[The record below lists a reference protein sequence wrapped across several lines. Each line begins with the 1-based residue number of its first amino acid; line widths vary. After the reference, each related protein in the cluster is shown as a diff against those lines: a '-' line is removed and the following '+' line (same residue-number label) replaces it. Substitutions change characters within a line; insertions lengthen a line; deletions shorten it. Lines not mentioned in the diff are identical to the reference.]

1 MSIFKPTR
9 IYRNKYFGEPD
20 QMELPVIHLPDIQ
33 ANLPEIPIT
42 LTRVGVTDVKKLV
55 EVARKDKRPIV
66 LVSTFDIFV
75 DLPSNR
81 KGANLSRNFEA
92 IDAVLEEMI
101 TAPVYEIEDLCGE
114 VAKRLIDRH
123 EYALN
128 AEVRMRSEYIIKR
141 ETPMT
146 KIKCQEVVNIFA
158 EARAIRGEELD
169 VRKLV
174 GAEVLGITACP
185 CAQEIL
191 RDKAKKEL
199 KALGVKSEV
208 IREFLNRVPMPT
220 HNQRGRGII
229 SIEVHDSNFVSIDRI
244 INIIENSMSSQM
256 FELLK
261 RSDEAAIV
269 ELAHKNPKFVEDCV
283 RTMAQKIVNE
293 FPELPDDSIITVKQ
307 INEESIHRHNAFAER
322 KSTLGEL
329 RQEINNI
336 S

>member
-1 MSIFKPTR
+1 
-9 IYRNKYFGEPD
+9 
-20 QMELPVIHLPDIQ
+20 MELPVIHLPDIQ

-128 AEVRMRSEYIIKR
+128 AEVRMKSEYIIKR

-158 EARAIRGEELD
+158 EARAIRGEELN

-185 CAQEIL
+185 CAQEIM

-199 KALGVKSEV
+199 KALGVKNEI
-208 IREFLNRVPMPT
+208 IREFLKRVPMPT

-229 SIEVHDSNFVSIDRI
+229 SIEVHDSNFVSIDRM

-293 FPELPDDSIITVKQ
+293 FSELPDDSIITVKQ

-329 RQEINNI
+329 RQEIKNI

>member
-1 MSIFKPTR
+1 MK
-9 IYRNKYFGEPD
+9 
-20 QMELPVIHLPDIQ
+20 LPVVHLPDIQ
-33 ANLPEIPIT
+33 ANQPDIPIT

-75 DLPSNR
+75 DLPSDR

-92 IDAVLEEMI
+92 IDEVLEEMI
-101 TAPVYEIEDLCGE
+101 ASPVYEIEDLCSE

-123 EYALN
+123 EYALI
-128 AEVRMRSEYIIKR
+128 AEVRMKSEYVLKR
-141 ETPMT
+141 ETPAT
-146 KIKCQEVVNIFA
+146 KLNCQEVVNIFA
-158 EARAIRGEELD
+158 EAKAIRGKTLTI
-169 VRKLV
+169 RKLV

-185 CAQEIL
+185 CAQEIMV
-191 RDKAKKEL
+191 DKARKEL
-199 KALGVKSEV
+199 KTLGVESDV
-208 IREFLNRVPMPT
+208 IKKFLNRVPMPT

-229 SIEVHDSNFVSIDRI
+229 SIEVHDTHFVSLEKI

-261 RSDEAAIV
+261 RTDEAMIV
-269 ELAHKNPKFVEDCV
+269 ERAHKNPKFVEDCV
-283 RTMAQKIVNE
+283 RAMAQKIVKQ
-293 FPELPDDSIITVKQ
+293 FTELPDDSVIVIKQ

-336 S
+336 G

>member
-1 MSIFKPTR
+1 
-9 IYRNKYFGEPD
+9 
-20 QMELPVIHLPDIQ
+20 MELPVIYLPDIQ

-55 EVARKDKRPIV
+55 EVARRDKRPIV

-101 TAPVYEIEDLCGE
+101 VAPVYDIEDLCGE

-128 AEVRMRSEYIIKR
+128 AEVRMKSEYIIKR

-158 EARAIRGEELD
+158 EARAIRGEELN

-191 RDKAKKEL
+191 RDKAKNEL
-199 KALGVKSEV
+199 KALGVKGEI

-229 SIEVHDSNFVSIDRI
+229 SIEVHDSNFVSLDRI

>member
-1 MSIFKPTR
+1 MK
-9 IYRNKYFGEPD
+9 
-20 QMELPVIHLPDIQ
+20 LPVVHLPDIQ
-33 ANLPEIPIT
+33 ANQPDIPIT

-75 DLPSNR
+75 DLPSDR

-92 IDAVLEEMI
+92 IDEVLEEMI
-101 TAPVYEIEDLCGE
+101 ASPVYEIEDLCGE

-123 EYALN
+123 EYALI
-128 AEVRMRSEYIIKR
+128 AEVRMKSEYVLKR
-141 ETPMT
+141 ETPAT

-158 EARAIRGEELD
+158 EAKAIRGKTLTI
-169 VRKLV
+169 RKLV

-185 CAQEIL
+185 CAQEIMM
-191 RDKAKKEL
+191 DKARKEL
-199 KALGVKSEV
+199 KKLGVESDV
-208 IREFLNRVPMPT
+208 IRKFLSNVPMPT

-229 SIEVHDSNFVSIDRI
+229 SIEVHNSHFVSLEKI

-261 RSDEAAIV
+261 RTDEAAIV
-269 ELAHKNPKFVEDCV
+269 ERAHKNPKFVEDCV
-283 RTMAQKIVNE
+283 RTMAQKIVRE
-293 FPELPDDSIITVKQ
+293 FPELPDDSVIVIKQ

-322 KSTLGEL
+322 KSSLGEL

-336 S
+336 GFVY

>member
-1 MSIFKPTR
+1 MSIFKPART
-9 IYRNKYFGEPD
+9 YRSKYFGEPD
-20 QMELPVIHLPDIQ
+20 PMELPVIHLPDIQ

-128 AEVRMRSEYIIKR
+128 AEVRMKSEYIIKR

-185 CAQEIL
+185 CAQEIM

-199 KALGVKSEV
+199 KALGVKNEV

-293 FPELPDDSIITVKQ
+293 FSELPDDSIITVKQ

>member
-1 MSIFKPTR
+1 
-9 IYRNKYFGEPD
+9 
-20 QMELPVIHLPDIQ
+20 MELPLVVLPDIQ
-33 ANLPEIPIT
+33 ANLPDIPIT

-66 LVSTFDIFV
+66 LISTFDIFV
-75 DLPSNR
+75 DLPSDR

-92 IDAVLEEMI
+92 IDEVLEEMI
-101 TAPVYEIEDLCGE
+101 ASPVYEIEDLCGE
-114 VAKRLIDRH
+114 VARRLIDRH

-128 AEVRMRSEYIIKR
+128 TEVRMRSEYVVKR
-141 ETPMT
+141 ETPET

-158 EARAIRGEELD
+158 EAKARRGHMLT

-185 CAQEIL
+185 CAQEIM
-191 RDKAKKEL
+191 RDRAKNEL
-199 KALGVKSEV
+199 KNLGVDKET
-208 IREFLNRVPMPT
+208 IKKFLNKVSMPT

-229 SIEVHDSNFVSIDRI
+229 SIEVLDSNFVSLEKI

-256 FELLK
+256 YELLK
-261 RSDEAAIV
+261 RLDEASIV
-269 ELAHKNPKFVEDCV
+269 ERAHKNPKFVEDCV
-283 RTMAQKIVNE
+283 RTMAQKIINE
-293 FPELPDDSIITVKQ
+293 FPELPDDSMITIKQ

-329 RQEINNI
+329 RQELINFT
-336 S
+336 

>member
-1 MSIFKPTR
+1 
-9 IYRNKYFGEPD
+9 
-20 QMELPVIHLPDIQ
+20 MELPIVRLPDIQ
-33 ANLPEIPIT
+33 ANQPEIPIT

-66 LVSTFDIFV
+66 LVSIFDIFV
-75 DLPSNR
+75 DLPSDR

-92 IDAVLEEMI
+92 IDEVLEEMI
-101 TAPVYEIEDLCGE
+101 IAPVYEIEDLCGE
-114 VAKRLIDRH
+114 IAKRLINRH

-128 AEVRMRSEYIIKR
+128 AEVRMKSEYIIKR
-141 ETPMT
+141 ETPET
-146 KIKCQEVVNIFA
+146 KVKCQEVVNIFA
-158 EARAIRGEELD
+158 EARAIRDDTLN

-185 CAQEIL
+185 CAQEIM
-191 RDKAKKEL
+191 REKAKKEL
-199 KALGVKSEV
+199 RALGVENKA
-208 IREFLNRVPMPT
+208 INKFLSRVPMPT
-220 HNQRGRGII
+220 HNQRGRGVI
-229 SIEVHDSNFVSIDRI
+229 SIEVHDSNFVSLEKI

-269 ELAHKNPKFVEDCV
+269 ERAHKNPKFVEDCV
-283 RTMAQKIVNE
+283 RTMAQKIVRE
-293 FPELPDDSIITVKQ
+293 FPELPDDSIITIKQ

-329 RQEINNI
+329 RQEISNI
-336 S
+336 T

>member
-1 MSIFKPTR
+1 MK
-9 IYRNKYFGEPD
+9 
-20 QMELPVIHLPDIQ
+20 LPVVHLPDIQ
-33 ANLPEIPIT
+33 ANQPDIPIT

-75 DLPSNR
+75 DLPSDR

-92 IDAVLEEMI
+92 IDEVLEEMI
-101 TAPVYEIEDLCGE
+101 ASPVYEIEDLCSE

-123 EYALN
+123 EYALI
-128 AEVRMRSEYIIKR
+128 AEVRMKSEYVLKR
-141 ETPMT
+141 ETPAT
-146 KIKCQEVVNIFA
+146 KLNCQEVVNIFA
-158 EARAIRGEELD
+158 EAKAIRGKTLTI
-169 VRKLV
+169 RKLV

-185 CAQEIL
+185 CAQEIMV
-191 RDKAKKEL
+191 DKARKEL
-199 KALGVKSEV
+199 KTLGVESDV
-208 IREFLNRVPMPT
+208 IKKFLNRVPMPT

-229 SIEVHDSNFVSIDRI
+229 SIEVHDTHFVSLEKI

-261 RSDEAAIV
+261 RTDEAMIV
-269 ELAHKNPKFVEDCV
+269 ERAHKNPKFVEDCV
-283 RTMAQKIVNE
+283 RTMAQKIVKQ
-293 FPELPDDSIITVKQ
+293 FPELPDDSVIVIKQ

-336 S
+336 G

>member
-1 MSIFKPTR
+1 MK
-9 IYRNKYFGEPD
+9 
-20 QMELPVIHLPDIQ
+20 LPVVYLPDIQ
-33 ANLPEIPIT
+33 ANQPEIPIT

-55 EVARKDKRPIV
+55 EVARKEKRPIV

-92 IDAVLEEMI
+92 IDEVLEEMI
-101 TAPVYEIEDLCGE
+101 AAPVFEIEDLCGE

-128 AEVRMRSEYIIKR
+128 AEVRMKSEYILKR
-141 ETPMT
+141 ETPAT

-158 EARAIRGEELD
+158 EAKAIRGKELTI
-169 VRKLV
+169 RKLV

-185 CAQEIL
+185 CAQEIMI
-191 RDKAKKEL
+191 DKARKEL
-199 KALGVKSEV
+199 KTLGVGNEV
-208 IREFLNRVPMPT
+208 INKFLNKVPMPT

-229 SIEVHDSNFVSIDRI
+229 SIEVHNSHFVSLEKI
-244 INIIENSMSSQM
+244 IEIIENSMSSQM

-269 ELAHKNPKFVEDCV
+269 ERAHKNPKFVEDCV
-283 RTMAQKIVNE
+283 RSMAQKIVNQ
-293 FPELPDDSIITVKQ
+293 FPELPDDSIITIKQ

-329 RQEINNI
+329 RNEIFNI
-336 S
+336 G

>member
-1 MSIFKPTR
+1 
-9 IYRNKYFGEPD
+9 
-20 QMELPVIHLPDIQ
+20 MELPVVHLPDIQ

-75 DLPSNR
+75 DLPSDR

-128 AEVRMRSEYIIKR
+128 AEVRMKSEYIIKR

-158 EARAIRGEELD
+158 EARAIRGEELN

-185 CAQEIL
+185 CAQEIM

-199 KALGVKSEV
+199 KALGVKNEI
-208 IREFLNRVPMPT
+208 IREFLKRVPMPT

-229 SIEVHDSNFVSIDRI
+229 SIEVHDSNFVYIDRI

-336 S
+336 NIS

>member
-1 MSIFKPTR
+1 
-9 IYRNKYFGEPD
+9 
-20 QMELPVIHLPDIQ
+20 MELPVIHLPDIQ
-33 ANLPEIPIT
+33 ANRPEIPLT

-75 DLPSNR
+75 DLPSDR

-101 TAPVYEIEDLCGE
+101 AAPVYEIEDLCGE

-128 AEVRMRSEYIIKR
+128 AEVRMRSEYVIKR
-141 ETPMT
+141 ETPAT

-158 EARAIRGEELD
+158 ESKATRGENLTI
-169 VRKLV
+169 RKLV

-185 CAQEIL
+185 CAQEIM
-191 RDKAKKEL
+191 RDKAKNEL
-199 KALGVKSEV
+199 RSLGVEGEIIKK
-208 IREFLNRVPMPT
+208 FLARVPMPT

-229 SIEVHDSNFVSIDRI
+229 SIEVHDSNFVSLEKI

-269 ELAHKNPKFVEDCV
+269 ERSHKNPKFVEDCV
-283 RTMAQKIVNE
+283 RTMAQKVVME
-293 FPELPDDSIITVKQ
+293 FQNLPDDSIITIKQ

>member
-1 MSIFKPTR
+1 
-9 IYRNKYFGEPD
+9 
-20 QMELPVIHLPDIQ
+20 MELPVVRLPDIQ
-33 ANLPEIPIT
+33 ANRPDIPLT

-55 EVARKDKRPIV
+55 EVARKDKRPVV
-66 LVSTFDIFV
+66 LISTFDIFV

-92 IDAVLEEMI
+92 IDEVLEEMI
-101 TAPVYEIEDLCGE
+101 AAPVYEIEDLCGE
-114 VAKRLIDRH
+114 IAKRLIDRH

-128 AEVRMRSEYIIKR
+128 TEVRMKSEYIIKR
-141 ETPMT
+141 ETPET

-158 EARAIRGEELD
+158 EARAVRNEALR

-185 CAQEIL
+185 CAQEIMSE
-191 RDKAKKEL
+191 RAKKEL
-199 KALGVKSEV
+199 KSLGVDSEV
-208 IREFLNRVPMPT
+208 IRKFMMRVPMPT

-229 SIEVHDSNFVSIDRI
+229 SIEVHDSNFVSLDKI

-261 RSDEAAIV
+261 RLDEAAIV
-269 ELAHKNPKFVEDCV
+269 ERAHKNPKFVEDCV
-283 RTMAQKIVNE
+283 RTMAQKVVME
-293 FPELPDDSIITVKQ
+293 FPDLPDDSIVTIKQ

-329 RQEINNI
+329 RQEINI
-336 S
+336 T

>member
-1 MSIFKPTR
+1 MK
-9 IYRNKYFGEPD
+9 
-20 QMELPVIHLPDIQ
+20 LPVVHLPDIQ
-33 ANLPEIPIT
+33 ANQPDIAIT

-75 DLPSNR
+75 DLPSDR

-92 IDAVLEEMI
+92 IDEVLEEMI
-101 TAPVYEIEDLCGE
+101 ASPVYEIEDLCSE

-123 EYALN
+123 EYALI
-128 AEVRMRSEYIIKR
+128 AEVRMKSEYILKR
-141 ETPMT
+141 ETPAT
-146 KIKCQEVVNIFA
+146 KLNCQEVVNIFA
-158 EARAIRGEELD
+158 EAKAIRGKTLTI
-169 VRKLV
+169 RKLV

-185 CAQEIL
+185 CAQEIMV
-191 RDKAKKEL
+191 DKARKEL
-199 KALGVKSEV
+199 KKLGVESDVVKK
-208 IREFLNRVPMPT
+208 FLNNVPMPT

-229 SIEVHDSNFVSIDRI
+229 SIETHDSHFVSLEKI

-261 RSDEAAIV
+261 RADEAMIV
-269 ELAHKNPKFVEDCV
+269 ERAHKNPKFVEDCV
-283 RTMAQKIVNE
+283 RTMAQRIVNQ
-293 FPELPDDSIITVKQ
+293 FPELPDDSVIVVKQ

-336 S
+336 G

>member
-1 MSIFKPTR
+1 
-9 IYRNKYFGEPD
+9 
-20 QMELPVIHLPDIQ
+20 MELPIVHLPDIQ
-33 ANLPEIPIT
+33 ANQPEIPIT

-55 EVARKDKRPIV
+55 EVARKDRRPVV
-66 LVSTFDIFV
+66 LVSIFDIFV

-92 IDAVLEEMI
+92 IDEVLEEMI

-128 AEVRMRSEYIIKR
+128 AEVRMKSEYVVKR
-141 ETPMT
+141 ETPET

-158 EARAIRGEELD
+158 EARAIRGKNLTI
-169 VRKLV
+169 RKLV

-199 KALGVKSEV
+199 KALGVDNDIIQK
-208 IREFLNRVPMPT
+208 FLKNVPMPT

-229 SIEVHDSNFVSIDRI
+229 SIEVHDNNFVSLNKI
-244 INIIENSMSSQM
+244 INIIEGSMSSQM

-269 ELAHKNPKFVEDCV
+269 EMAHKNPKFVEDCV
-283 RTMAQKIVNE
+283 RSMAQKVVRE
-293 FPELPDDSIITVKQ
+293 FPELPDDSIITIKQ

-329 RQEINNI
+329 REEINNI
-336 S
+336 T

>member
-1 MSIFKPTR
+1 
-9 IYRNKYFGEPD
+9 
-20 QMELPVIHLPDIQ
+20 MELPVIHLPDIQ
-33 ANLPEIPIT
+33 ANQPEIPIT

-66 LVSTFDIFV
+66 LVSIFDIFV

-92 IDAVLEEMI
+92 IDEVLEEMI
-101 TAPVYEIEDLCGE
+101 ASPVYEIEDLCGE

-128 AEVRMRSEYIIKR
+128 AEVRMKSEYILKR
-141 ETPMT
+141 ETPAT

-158 EARAIRGEELD
+158 EAKAVRGKTLTI
-169 VRKLV
+169 RKLV

-185 CAQEIL
+185 CAQEIM
-191 RDKAKKEL
+191 RDMAKKEL
-199 KALGVKSEV
+199 KTLGVESDI
-208 IREFLNRVPMPT
+208 IRKFLGKVPMPT

-229 SIEVHDSNFVSIDRI
+229 SIEVHDSHFVSLEKI
-244 INIIENSMSSQM
+244 IEIIENSMSSQM

-269 ELAHKNPKFVEDCV
+269 ERAHKNPKFVEDCV

-293 FPELPDDSIITVKQ
+293 FPELPDDSVIIIKQ

-329 RQEINNI
+329 RQEINSI
-336 S
+336 V

>member
-1 MSIFKPTR
+1 
-9 IYRNKYFGEPD
+9 
-20 QMELPVIHLPDIQ
+20 MELPILPDIQ

-66 LVSTFDIFV
+66 LISTFDIFV
-75 DLPSNR
+75 DLPSDR

-101 TAPVYEIEDLCGE
+101 AAPVFEIEDLCGE
-114 VAKRLIDRH
+114 VAKRLMDRH

-128 AEVRMRSEYIIKR
+128 AEVRMKSEYVIKR
-141 ETPMT
+141 ETPST

-158 EARAIRGEELD
+158 EAKATRGEALS

-185 CAQEIL
+185 CAQEIM

-199 KALGVKSEV
+199 KSLGVENDI
-208 IREFLNRVPMPT
+208 IRKFLSRVPMPT

-229 SIEVHDSNFVSIDRI
+229 SIEVHDSNFVSLEKI
-244 INIIENSMSSQM
+244 INIIENSMSSKM
-256 FELLK
+256 YELLK

-269 ELAHKNPKFVEDCV
+269 EVAHKNPKFVEDCV
-283 RTMAQKIVNE
+283 RTMAQKVVKE
-293 FPELPDDSIITVKQ
+293 FPELQDDSIITIKQ

-329 RQEINNI
+329 RQEISNI

>member
-1 MSIFKPTR
+1 
-9 IYRNKYFGEPD
+9 
-20 QMELPVIHLPDIQ
+20 MELPILPDIQ
-33 ANLPEIPIT
+33 ANLPEIPLT

-66 LVSTFDIFV
+66 LLSTFDIFV
-75 DLPSNR
+75 DLPSDR

-101 TAPVYEIEDLCGE
+101 AAPVFEIEDLCGE
-114 VAKRLIDRH
+114 VARRLMDRH

-128 AEVRMRSEYIIKR
+128 AEVRMKSEYIIKR
-141 ETPMT
+141 ETPAT
-146 KIKCQEVVNIFA
+146 KIKCQEVVNILA
-158 EARAIRGEELD
+158 EARATRGETLS

-185 CAQEIL
+185 CAQEIM

-199 KALGVKSEV
+199 KSLGVESDV
-208 IREFLNRVPMPT
+208 IRKFLNRIPMPT

-229 SIEVHDSNFVSIDRI
+229 SIEVIDSDFVSLDRI
-244 INIIENSMSSQM
+244 INIIENSMSSRM
-256 FELLK
+256 YELLK
-261 RSDEAAIV
+261 RSDEAAVV
-269 ELAHKNPKFVEDCV
+269 EMAHMNPKFVEDCV
-283 RTMAQKIVNE
+283 RTMAQKVVKE
-293 FPELPDDSIITVKQ
+293 FPELPDDSVIIIKQ

-329 RQEINNI
+329 RHEIRNI
-336 S
+336 H

>member
-1 MSIFKPTR
+1 
-9 IYRNKYFGEPD
+9 
-20 QMELPVIHLPDIQ
+20 MELPVVHLPDIQ
-33 ANLPEIPIT
+33 ANQPDIPLT

-75 DLPSNR
+75 DLPSDR

-92 IDAVLEEMI
+92 IDEVLEETI
-101 TAPVYEIEDLCGE
+101 RSPVYEIEDLCGE
-114 VAKRLIDRH
+114 ISRRLIDRH
-123 EYALN
+123 EYALH

-141 ETPMT
+141 ETPKT
-146 KIKCQEVVNIFA
+146 KVKCQEVVNIFA
-158 EARAIRGEELD
+158 EARAIREEEPE

-185 CAQEIL
+185 CAQEIM
-191 RDKAKKEL
+191 RDIAKKEL
-199 KALGVKSEV
+199 KALGVEKEV
-208 IREFLNRVPMPT
+208 VRKFLNRVPMPT

-229 SIEVHDSNFVSIDRI
+229 SIEVHDNNSVSIDKI

-261 RSDEAAIV
+261 RSDEAAVV
-269 ELAHKNPKFVEDCV
+269 ELAHNNPKFVEDCV
-283 RTMAQKIVNE
+283 RTMAQKIVKE
-293 FPELPDDSIITVKQ
+293 FPELPDDSIITIKQ

-329 RQEINNI
+329 RHEINRYY
-336 S
+336 